1 MKYNTLQSLTYLYT
15 EPMNIRT
22 LRRRN
27 TRVLTK
33 KNFASFVKKNYSNVL
48 KATGVAAVATLAAK
62 IGYHPVMQMLQSVID
77 KPFQNA
83 WKRII
88 RETDANNGIVP
99 ENVSY
104 LSKYFHN
111 VVHYNQNFANVGKER
126 VKIPVMNPTSFSL
139 FIQLV
144 LKRVKSVLSF
154 NANKLFFELKKN
166 EKHCVSM
173 TFEYRASKIDTVTLQ
188 LVNMN
193 DLRTLERLVTVRR
206 FDKFI
211 KKHK

>member
-1 MKYNTLQSLTYLYT
+1 
-15 EPMNIRT
+15 MNILT

-27 TRVLTK
+27 KRVFTK
-33 KNFASFVKKNYSNVL
+33 KKFVGFVKKNYSTVL
-48 KATGVAAVATLAAK
+48 KTAGVAAVATLAAK
-62 IGYHPVMQMLQSVID
+62 IGYDPVMQMLRSVID

-111 VVHYNQNFANVGKER
+111 VVHYNRHFANVGEDR
-126 VKIPVMNPTSFSL
+126 VKVSVMGPTSFSL
-139 FIQLV
+139 FIQFL
-144 LKRVKSVLSF
+144 LKRAKSVLSF
-154 NANKLFFELKKN
+154 NANKLFFELKNN
-166 EKHCVSM
+166 EKFCVSM
-173 TFEYRASKIDTVTLQ
+173 TFEYRFSKIDTVSLQ

-193 DLRTLERLVTVRR
+193 DVRTLEGLPIVRQ

-211 KKHK
+211 KKKK

>member
-1 MKYNTLQSLTYLYT
+1 MNTL
-15 EPMNIRT
+15 T

-27 TRVLTK
+27 KRVLTK
-33 KNFASFVKKNYSNVL
+33 KNFASFVKKNYSTVL
-48 KATGVAAVATLAAK
+48 KATGVAAVTTLVAK
-62 IGYHPVMQMLQSVID
+62 IGYDPVMQMLQSVID

-111 VVHYNQNFANVGKER
+111 VVHYNRHFAVVGKER
-126 VKIPVMNPTSFSL
+126 VKVPVLDPTSFSL
-139 FIQLV
+139 FIQFV

-154 NANKLFFELKKN
+154 NVNKLFFELKNN
-166 EKHCVSM
+166 EKYCVSM
-173 TFEYRASKIDTVTLQ
+173 TFEYRASKIDTVSLQ

-193 DLRTLERLVTVRR
+193 DLRTLERLPNVRR
-206 FDKFI
+206 FDRFI
-211 KKHK
+211 KTHK